1 MERHTNV
8 DKMAQAAPGST
19 LYIKWF
25 LISPMKITGLIHF
38 SFKTASSLK
47 ALQYALYLFIKKKK
61 KKKITPIAKKSSGH
75 IMDVQ

>member
-1 MERHTNV
+1 
-8 DKMAQAAPGST
+8 
-19 LYIKWF
+19 
-25 LISPMKITGLIHF
+25 MKITGLIHF

-61 KKKITPIAKKSSGH
+61 KKITPIAKKSSGH

>member
-1 MERHTNV
+1 
-8 DKMAQAAPGST
+8 
-19 LYIKWF
+19 
-25 LISPMKITGLIHF
+25 MKITGLIHF